1 LKETLTGLLAVGRIV
16 KAHGTR
22 GDVAVQSLSDVP
34 GRFKNLQSAYL
45 GVSAGSARH
54 VTIDR
59 AVAGPRGVRLHIAG
73 VGDRTAAS
81 QLAGQYL
88 FVDAGQHIR
97 LPKGRHFVHEVIG
110 LTVID
115 QEGVV
120 RGTVKDVMKLPA
132 HDVYLV
138 GDGAHEF
145 MIPAVKEFVID
156 LDVETRRLT
165 VKLIDGMLEG
175 G

>member
-1 LKETLTGLLAVGRIV
+1 
-16 KAHGTR
+16 
-22 GDVAVQSLSDVP
+22 
-34 GRFKNLQSAYL
+34 
-45 GVSAGSARH
+45 
-54 VTIDR
+54 
-59 AVAGPRGVRLHIAG
+59 VRLHIEG
-73 VGDRTAAS
+73 VGDRTAAA
-81 QLAGQYL
+81 QLSGQYL
-88 FVDAGQHIR
+88 FVDAGQGIR

-145 MIPAVKEFVID
+145 MIPAVKEFIVD